1 MKTERLIAALAA
13 DKAPEQRP
21 GRALLIA
28 LALGIATAGVVF
40 ALTLGPRPD
49 FLHAIET
56 WRFVFKFV
64 VTLVLSASAFL
75 IGWRMAYPMPSST
88 RRDLVLLIAPL
99 LLIAAILVEMT
110 SFPVHD
116 WMPRLI
122 GHNSRVCMS
131 MIPVLSLA
139 PLAAMLW
146 ALRKGAPLNP
156 LRAGAIAG
164 LIAGGI
170 GAAWYAS
177 HCPDDSPLFIAVWYT
192 IGISIVTVVGAALGS
207 RLLRW

>member
-1 MKTERLIAALAA
+1 MNTERLIAALAA
-13 DKAPEQRP
+13 DGVRGERP

-28 LALGIATAGVVF
+28 LALGIMAAGAVF
-40 ALTLGPRPD
+40 MLTLGPRPD
-49 FLHAIET
+49 FMNAVQT

-64 VTLVLSASAFL
+64 VTLILSVSALL
-75 IGWRMAYPMPSST
+75 IALRIAYPIQASPKGD
-88 RRDLVLLIAPL
+88 RILLVAPL
-99 LLIAAILVEMT
+99 LLVAAIAIEMT
-110 SFPVHD
+110 SFPVQD
-116 WMPRLI
+116 WMPRMI

-139 PLAAMLW
+139 PLAALLW
-146 ALRKGAPLNP
+146 ALRRGAPLHP

-170 GAAWYAS
+170 GAAWYAA
-177 HCPDDSPLFIAVWYT
+177 HCPDDSPLFVAIWYT
-192 IGISIVTVVGAALGS
+192 IGISIVTALGAALGF